1 MSEFIANNAR
11 QALDL
16 VSRDISVVICSA
28 NILSHYY

>member
-16 VSRDISVVICSA
+16 VSRDISVVA
-28 NILSHYY
+28 NIPSHY